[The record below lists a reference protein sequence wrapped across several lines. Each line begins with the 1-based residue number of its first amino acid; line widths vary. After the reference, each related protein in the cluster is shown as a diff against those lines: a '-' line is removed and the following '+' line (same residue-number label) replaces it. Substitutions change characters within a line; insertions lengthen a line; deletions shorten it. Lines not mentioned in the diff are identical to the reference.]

1 MQHGIVLPRRYEG
14 HLSQPPKNTR
24 CGLPI
29 GGRTVAY
36 RILVVEDDADDR
48 DGIRRILSREGYEV
62 DLAMDGLD
70 ALEKAARLE
79 YDLVLTDLLMPRL
92 DGLRL
97 LERLRSVKPHL
108 PVVLVTAFGDW
119 GSYARA
125 IEMGAA
131 AYLCKPFRINQLVDE
146 IRKALREKTK
156 GAIGGLPL

>member
-24 CGLPI
+24 CGPPI

-36 RILVVEDDADDR
+36 RVLVVEDDADDR
-48 DGIRRILSREGYEV
+48 EGLRRILSHEGYEV

-97 LERLRSVKPHL
+97 LERLKRVKPHL
-108 PVVLVTAFGDW
+108 PVLLVTGFGDW

-146 IRKALREKTK
+146 IRKALREKTE
-156 GAIGGLPL
+156 GAASGAPG